1 MAEWSK
7 AHAWKV
13 CTQQCVGGSNPPL
26 SALMRGTAVELERK
40 FQEKLIGIQR
50 GCTIAVAV
58 SGGVDSMVLMHLMS
72 LVQTHN
78 PIILTV
84 NHGFREEAVNEVNF
98 VKQQAAMRNLQ
109 CHILSNQ
116 GCNIRNKSQEEA
128 RNIRYSLIERWCAEH
143 SVGFVVTAHT
153 KSDQAETVLIRLE
166 RGSGVDG
173 LSGMR
178 NKSAYG
184 KVIIF
189 RPMLGFSRVEV
200 LEYAAHK
207 KLAWIDDPSNVNPKY
222 KRTFYRNFIKE
233 SHNPSLI
240 TDRIY
245 TTSLHMQRALSCI
258 LHYVKSSLCAC
269 VQYGD
274 LGYARIKYDE
284 FRKLHEEIASRIL
297 LLLLMAVGNRNTK
310 PRYKKFGAAFDKIW
324 GCESYKPFTM
334 YGCKV
339 IRDDEDGDV
348 LIIREV
354 ADIQRVTPV
363 EKVPCTVEW
372 DGRFVVSIK
381 DMGQCLGHNKE
392 LTKECGALDSSN
404 AVARGD
410 AIYLTPLGCNKI
422 PEDFAPFRQDIV
434 RGLPVL
440 VVEDKILAS
449 GLQNYNM
456 STTSVLYI
464 EKVLV
469 KDMVDS
475 LIFNQLGQ

>member
-1 MAEWSK
+1 M
-7 AHAWKV
+7 
-13 CTQQCVGGSNPPL
+13 
-26 SALMRGTAVELERK
+26 ELERK
-40 FQEKLIGIQR
+40 FQEKLIGIR
-50 GCTIAVAV
+50 RDCTVAVAV

-72 LVQTHN
+72 LVETHN

-98 VKQQAAMRNLQ
+98 VKQQAEMLNLQ

-116 GCNIRNKSQEEA
+116 GCSIRNKSQEEA

-143 SVGFVVTAHT
+143 SVEFVVTAHT
-153 KSDQAETVLIRLE
+153 KSDQAETVLMRLE

-178 NKSAYG
+178 SKSAHG

-189 RPMLGFSRVEV
+189 RPMLEFSRVEV

-222 KRTFYRNFIKE
+222 KRTFYRSFISE
-233 SHNPSLI
+233 NQNPSLV

-245 TTSLHMQRALSCI
+245 RTSQHMQRALSCI
-258 LHYVKSSLCAC
+258 LHYVKSSLSTC

-274 LGYARIKYDE
+274 LGYVRIKYDE

-310 PRYKKFGAAFDKIW
+310 PRYEKFSAVFNKIW
-324 GCESYKPFTM
+324 GRTTYKPFTT
-334 YGCKV
+334 YGCKI
-339 IRDDEDGDV
+339 IRDDENGDV

-363 EKVPCTVEW
+363 EKVPSTVEW

-392 LTKECGALDSSN
+392 LTKECGALDSLN
-404 AVARGD
+404 AGARGD
-410 AIYLTPLGCNKI
+410 TMHLTPLGCNKI
-422 PEDFAPFRQDIV
+422 PEDFAPFRRDIV
-434 RGLPVL
+434 CGLPAL
-440 VVEDKILAS
+440 VVGDKILAS
-449 GLQNYNM
+449 ALQNYNM
-456 STTSVLYI
+456 GTTSVVYI

>member
-1 MAEWSK
+1 M
-7 AHAWKV
+7 
-13 CTQQCVGGSNPPL
+13 
-26 SALMRGTAVELERK
+26 ELERK
-40 FQEKLIGIQR
+40 FQEELIGIQR
-50 GCTIAVAV
+50 GCTVAVAV

-72 LVQTHN
+72 LVQTHS

-84 NHGFREEAVNEVNF
+84 NHGFRAEAVNEVNF
-98 VKQQAAMRNLQ
+98 VKQQAEMRNLQ

-116 GCNIRNKSQEEA
+116 SCSIRNKSQEEA

-143 SVGFVVTAHT
+143 SVEFVVTAHT
-153 KSDQAETVLIRLE
+153 KSDQAETVLMRLE

-178 NKSAYG
+178 NKSVHG
-184 KVIIF
+184 KVIVF
-189 RPMLGFSRVEV
+189 RPMLRFSRVEI
-200 LEYAAHK
+200 LEYAVRK
-207 KLAWIDDPSNVNPKY
+207 KLAWVEDPSNANPKY
-222 KRTFYRNFIKE
+222 KRTFYRSFIGE
-233 SHNPSLI
+233 NQNPSLV

-245 TTSLHMQRALSCI
+245 RTSQHMQRALSCI
-258 LHYVKSSLCAC
+258 LHYVKSSLCTC

-274 LGYARIKYDE
+274 FGYVRIKYDE
-284 FRKLHEEIASRIL
+284 FRKLHEEIASRVL

-310 PRYKKFGAAFDKIW
+310 PRYEKFSAAFNKIW
-324 GCESYKPFTM
+324 NCATYKPFTT
-334 YGCKV
+334 YGCKI

-354 ADIQRVTPV
+354 ADIQQVTPV

-381 DMGQCLGHNKE
+381 NVGLGRE
-392 LTKECGALDSSN
+392 LTEECGALDSRN
-404 AVARGD
+404 AQSRGD
-410 AIYLTPLGCNKI
+410 TIYLTPLGRSKI

-434 RGLPVL
+434 RGLPAL
-440 VVEDKILAS
+440 VVGDKILAS

-456 STTSVLYI
+456 GTTSVVYI

-469 KDMVDS
+469 KDRVDS